1 MNRKLRLLLAA
12 LAGGGLVWLLLALEA
27 KFEADRIVLVAR
39 DTASSNPERAG
50 NEAAIAAAAEK
61 SFPAP
66 LPPQLV
72 VPSAPLEMNDREL
85 VERPVAPETDP
96 EWAALPRTNVKLG
109 ESFEDWDGFS
119 AKILFRSHGLN
130 PEDVYIP
137 RKSRIEFAAWFEGAH
152 SKVKELRRVQR
163 AIADQEFNHMA
174 SRGSLKSLSFAAYV
188 ESLDQGGRKQLEEA
202 REAYRQHLVVT
213 GRPMDSVEDSMARWT
228 YFPLSAM
235 PEGAFM
241 HGTREGKLVWATLA
255 EMPQS
260 QQAAALYY
268 SAAMDMMSQILAY
281 FRGVSR
287 GPDDLAL
294 REVQSAL
301 SHFVPK

>member
-1 MNRKLRLLLAA
+1 MNRKLRFSLAA
-12 LAGGGLVWLLLALEA
+12 VAGGGLVWLLLALEA
-27 KFEADRIVLVAR
+27 KLEADRIVLVAR
-39 DTASSNPERAG
+39 DTAASNPERAG
-50 NEAAIAAAAEK
+50 NEAVIAAAAER
-61 SFPAP
+61 SFPPP

-72 VPSAPLEMNDREL
+72 VPSAPQAMNDREL
-85 VERPVAPETDP
+85 VERPAAPETDP
-96 EWAALPRTNVKLG
+96 EWAALPRTKFKLE

-119 AKILFRSHGLN
+119 AKVLFRSHGLN

-137 RKSRIEFAAWFEGAH
+137 RSSRVDFAAWFDGAH

-174 SRGSLKSLSFAAYV
+174 TRGSLKSLSFAAYV
-188 ESLDQGGRKQLEEA
+188 ESLDQVGRKQLEEA
-202 REAYRQHLVVT
+202 REAYRQHLVAA
-213 GRPMDSVEDSMARWT
+213 GRPMDSIEESMARWT

-260 QQAAALYY
+260 QQAAGLYY
-268 SAAMDMMSQILAY
+268 SAAMDMMNHILAY

-287 GPDDLAL
+287 GPDDSAL
-294 REVQSAL
+294 RDVQSAL
-301 SHFVPK
+301 SHLLPK